1 MAGMVT
7 SQTFTPLDRLSREV
21 QIEGE
26 EFLRQLPGAI
36 GGRAFSVDGDI
47 ITVAEGGGQVRI
59 RLTDLKDKHLGQL
72 ELPMMRVDFDF
83 NGLRDEEIKAFMV
96 DYDQRTLRGAG
107 GM

>member
-7 SQTFTPLDRLSREV
+7 SQTFTPLDHLSREV
-21 QIEGE
+21 QIDRD

-47 ITVAEGGGQVRI
+47 ITVPEGGGQVRI
-59 RLTDLKDKHLGQL
+59 RLTQLKDKHLGQL
-72 ELPMMRVDFDF
+72 DLPMMRIDFDF
-83 NGLRDEEIKAFMV
+83 NGLWDEIKAFMV